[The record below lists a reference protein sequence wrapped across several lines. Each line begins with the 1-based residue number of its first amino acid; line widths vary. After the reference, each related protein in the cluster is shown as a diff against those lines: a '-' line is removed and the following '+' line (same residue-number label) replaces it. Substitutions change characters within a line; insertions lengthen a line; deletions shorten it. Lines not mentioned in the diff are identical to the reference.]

1 MIRLLSTTAL
11 VAACAGAALST
22 TATAAPH
29 RGTVWYECVGGWQPN
44 QCVKSG
50 MTPNTARARQIVFI
64 PPPPK
69 KPDPDPKVP
78 RFEIHPEGNGAV
90 SGGGGG
96 AGGGGGGGGGGR

>member
-1 MIRLLSTTAL
+1 MIRILATTAIA
-11 VAACAGAALST
+11 AACMTAVLST
-22 TATAAPH
+22 TATATAAP
-29 RGTVWYECVGGWQPN
+29 RGAVWYECVGGWQPN

-64 PPPPK
+64 PPPPPK

-90 SGGGGG
+90 SGGGG
-96 AGGGGGGGGGGR
+96 AGGGGGGGGR